1 MNSNEMIDHAIGLLM
16 MQNEEDAA
24 NAIREIREESERAH
38 NQIMHNAQEIDN
50 LRNELERVKGI
61 ASRRLDKINALQ
73 LEIAQIEDDPRRL
86 EDSDDDE
93 IELGREPR
101 SHLENEIADLRASAF
116 RSADA
121 AQYIINYCRG
131 R

>member
-1 MNSNEMIDHAIGLLM
+1 MTNNNDRINEAIAILQ
-16 MQNEEDAA
+16 MQNMEDC
-24 NAIREIREESERAH
+24 
-38 NQIMHNAQEIDN
+38 AQAIDN

>member
-38 NQIMHNAQEIDN
+38 NLIMHNAQEIDN

-73 LEIAQIEDDPRRL
+73 LELAQIEDDPRRL

-101 SHLENEIADLRASAF
+101 SHLENELADLRASAF

-121 AQYIINYCRG
+121 AQYIINYCR
-131 R
+131 